1 MQKIERNFLIITIIL
16 ISLIIWIAIH
26 SAFFKREI
34 DRNSYV
40 ELINGSAL
48 LNNNELQINKRE
60 KISAEDIITTSSEDA
75 LAIIEWWEWSV
86 TRIWGNSKVKV
97 SELYVSENKDKINIS
112 FELLD
117 WKTWS
122 NVVSFI
128 PDDSFFIQRFMD
140 AEAAVRG
147 TIFNVD
153 LVNKYIYV
161 IENKVEVIKNTWES
175 ILVEETKPLDLRTFS
190 FIKLEEF
197 IKSIKDT
204 AFESMNRVLDSE
216 FYKKMQDSLEE
227 KSQELIDY
235 TTKTVDYMTDL
246 ERNEFYLRLLASYQD
261 VNFLWN
267 DAREDLYEYKI
278 KLKEKLIE
286 YAPAKDKQILLE
298 WYVEDFKD
306 SINIKNN
313 DLINWML
320 ESFKRNKNDLSATM
334 QETIGKYSFEI
345 PLPEWL
351 KEAFQQNINDI
362 KSWFNK

>member
-1 MQKIERNFLIITIIL
+1 M
-16 ISLIIWIAIH
+16 S
-26 SAFFKREI
+26 
-34 DRNSYV
+34 V
-40 ELINGSAL
+40 
-48 LNNNELQINKRE
+48 
-60 KISAEDIITTSSEDA
+60 SS
-75 LAIIEWWEWSV
+75 
-86 TRIWGNSKVKV
+86 
-97 SELYVSENKDKINIS
+97 S
-112 FELLD
+112 F
-117 WKTWS
+117 S
-122 NVVSFI
+122 N
-128 PDDSFFIQRFMD
+128 DSFP
-140 AEAAVRG
+140 
-147 TIFNVD
+147 
-153 LVNKYIYV
+153 K
-161 IENKVEVIKNTWES
+161 
-175 ILVEETKPLDLRTFS
+175 
-190 FIKLEEF
+190 F